1 MEQNSRTHV
10 QEQDSG
16 WYLPDGTPITHRRPL
31 RLVELFSGIGAQ
43 AQALSELGVPYTSVC
58 CEIDDRVHT
67 LYEAV
72 HCRTP
77 NLGDITKVAELP
89 ECDVMTYSFPCIR
102 GDQRVHT
109 ERGLVPMRDVRV
121 GDRVLTHKGR
131 FRQVTAHA
139 MTGIHGTMSVR
150 TSAGTVVCTR
160 DHMILTR
167 YNLGN
172 SGHTRCRTFT
182 EAYWAPAVTLVPGR
196 SYIGYPI
203 ITEERDI
210 EWSYSRTLSDGR
222 VRRGFRLSPRL
233 RDPDFWWLCGRYV
246 ADGWLRSDGS
256 GVVIAV
262 GKGKRGDVERIRSV
276 FNGTVS
282 EERTA
287 IKVHVCSVELMR
299 FCDEMFGHGAD
310 SKFIDQRV
318 KMLPVGLLRAFLE
331 GYLSGDGSYN
341 NGWWSCNSVSERLM
355 RDMQEVI
362 MKVHRRP
369 VTYYVS
375 NRGGTCVIEGR
386 TVNTKP
392 SHNLRWKEN
401 ANKQDKM
408 FTENGIVWYPVK
420 SAEMLNP
427 TQVYDIT
434 VEEDESFVAE
444 GIIVHNC
451 QSLSSAGARG
461 GLEEGSGT
469 ASSLVW
475 EVMRL
480 LRDTP
485 PEKRPQALVME
496 NVEMLVS
503 ERFMPSFLKVQ
514 AELTALGYTNVW
526 AKRSAVTDG
535 LPQRR
540 VRVFMVSLRGGRTYT
555 FPAGSVRCPPL
566 SSLLE
571 DVPEGS
577 AERRVMTENAKA
589 KYREWLRSHGVTE
602 AGDGFMRYPCATR
615 RGYTIARK
623 GDGLVWARC
632 HRARG
637 TVQNAV
643 SPTLTTGAGCGVGVW
658 ADGPP
663 SLDSVRMLTPREAWR
678 LMGFPDDA
686 YDDAVMTGASPAQ
699 LYSAAGNSIAVPVLA
714 SIFRELLRGGHSRQ
728 TTLDIYDKEEEG

>member
-10 QEQDSG
+10 QEHEQDSG

-58 CEIDDRVHT
+58 CEIDGRVHT

-89 ECDVMTYSFPCIR
+89 ECDVMTYSFPC
-102 GDQRVHT
+102 
-109 ERGLVPMRDVRV
+109 
-121 GDRVLTHKGR
+121 
-131 FRQVTAHA
+131 
-139 MTGIHGTMSVR
+139 
-150 TSAGTVVCTR
+150 
-160 DHMILTR
+160 
-167 YNLGN
+167 
-172 SGHTRCRTFT
+172 
-182 EAYWAPAVTLVPGR
+182 
-196 SYIGYPI
+196 
-203 ITEERDI
+203 
-210 EWSYSRTLSDGR
+210 
-222 VRRGFRLSPRL
+222 
-233 RDPDFWWLCGRYV
+233 
-246 ADGWLRSDGS
+246 
-256 GVVIAV
+256 
-262 GKGKRGDVERIRSV
+262 
-276 FNGTVS
+276 
-282 EERTA
+282 
-287 IKVHVCSVELMR
+287 
-299 FCDEMFGHGAD
+299 
-310 SKFIDQRV
+310 
-318 KMLPVGLLRAFLE
+318 
-331 GYLSGDGSYN
+331 
-341 NGWWSCNSVSERLM
+341 
-355 RDMQEVI
+355 
-362 MKVHRRP
+362 
-369 VTYYVS
+369 
-375 NRGGTCVIEGR
+375 
-386 TVNTKP
+386 
-392 SHNLRWKEN
+392 
-401 ANKQDKM
+401 
-408 FTENGIVWYPVK
+408 
-420 SAEMLNP
+420 
-427 TQVYDIT
+427 
-434 VEEDESFVAE
+434 
-444 GIIVHNC
+444 

-485 PEKRPQALVME
+485 PERRPQALVME

-589 KYREWLRSHGVTE
+589 RYREWLRSHGVTE